1 MREDIAH
8 FMETQID
15 SDELKKKLIPQYEVG
30 CKRTTISNVYLASFN
45 RQNVHLVTDG
55 IQEISSDSVL
65 LKQQQPAKTS
75 PDTSPTNVSNQE
87 NVEKDTD
94 KAEST
99 HTVELATEKKIPLDA
114 IIYATGFDLLSV
126 FQGIVIERPIDGKP
140 LGDIWGSF
148 PAAYLG
154 IMQPQFPNLFFLL
167 GPGTGIGN

>member
-1 MREDIAH
+1 MRNDIAY

-30 CKRTTISNVYLASFN
+30 CKPSTISNTYLPSFN
-45 RQNVHLVTDG
+45 RQSVHLITDG

-75 PDTSPTNVSNQE
+75 TDTSPTNVSNEE
-87 NVEKDTD
+87 NVGTD

-99 HTVELATEKKIPLDA
+99 HSVELATEKKIPLDA
-114 IIYATGFDLLSV
+114 IIYATGFDVLSV

-140 LGDIWGSF
+140 LSDIWGSF
-148 PAAYLG
+148 PTAYLG
-154 IMQPQFPNLFFLL
+154 MMQPQFPNLFFLV
-167 GPGTGIGN
+167 GFRNRVR